1 MSSPIQR
8 RRHRRLPRRHPVV
21 VAAQRV
27 DLAVVRDHA
36 VGMRQ
41 RPGREGVG
49 REALMHQRQ
58 RALEIRLAQI
68 GIVGA
73 ELVGEEHALVDHG
86 AAGDRHRVIA
96 RQPPLVLPIDRR
108 RDRLPQDVE
117 PALELVLG
125 EFVFSLADENLHVER
140 LGRLHRLAER
150 RVVDR
155 HVGAPAEDAQA
166 FARRDLLE
174 GLADELAPLGVA
186 RHEQRADAVFA
197 GRRQRDAERLGL
209 AGEELVRDLHQD
221 AGAVAGAR
229 IGADRAAMLEV
240 DQDGER
246 VLDDLVRLAALDVGD
261 ESDAA
266 GILGERGIV
275 EAVRLGRAGI
285 GGIAIER
292 ARVDERDGVSPL
304 ALACP
309 VFAHPR
315 RSHGAQPGRRHTI
328 HAPQHRSALRPKGEP
343 ELRAAFSRAA
353 GQHLAVPL
361 IVRGVCCTRKHNSA
375 VRNNAPRLEFRS
387 AHQLGQQY
395 CPITTRDCKS
405 FLQGRVCFG
414 DGRRLADYCASG
426 AFRSARSRAFS
437 ASRLAIRSRS
447 PATAPAISAW
457 V

>member
-1 MSSPIQR
+1 
-8 RRHRRLPRRHPVV
+8 
-21 VAAQRV
+21 
-27 DLAVVRDHA
+27 
-36 VGMRQ
+36 
-41 RPGREGVG
+41 
-49 REALMHQRQ
+49 MHQRQ
-58 RALEIRLAQI
+58 RALEIRLAQV

-96 RQPPLVLPIDRR
+96 RQPPLVLAIDRR

-117 PALELVLG
+117 LALELVLG
-125 EFVFSLADENLHVER
+125 ELVFSLSDENLHVEG

-174 GLADELAPLGVA
+174 GLAHELAPLGVA
-186 RHEQRADAVFA
+186 RHEQRADAVLA

-209 AGEELVRDLHQD
+209 AGEKLVRDLHQD

-229 IGADRAAMLEV
+229 IGADRAAMLEI

-261 ESDAA
+261 EADAA

-275 EAVRLGRAGI
+275 KAVRLGRAGI

-292 ARVDERDGVSPL
+292 ARVDERDGVGPL

-309 VFAHPR
+309 VLAHPR
-315 RSHGAQPGRRHTI
+315 RSHGAVSQ
-328 HAPQHRSALRPKGEP
+328 
-343 ELRAAFSRAA
+343 AA
-353 GQHLAVPL
+353 GTPSTLL
-361 IVRGVCCTRKHNSA
+361 STVRRCGPKANQS
-375 VRNNAPRLEFRS
+375 
-387 AHQLGQQY
+387 
-395 CPITTRDCKS
+395 
-405 FLQGRVCFG
+405 
-414 DGRRLADYCASG
+414 
-426 AFRSARSRAFS
+426 
-437 ASRLAIRSRS
+437 
-447 PATAPAISAW
+447 
-457 V
+457 